1 MASLRVSYFL
11 NYISSAILELFM
23 GSSWVFLSFLGSSW
37 VNKRI
42 DAETVEIK
50 IRIRTVVVLD
60 ITSTSKLIQ
69 RYKNISGTRLHEIN
83 MASLRVS

>member
-1 MASLRVSYFL
+1 MPYLLCMLRNKL
-11 NYISSAILELFM
+11 THCIPNLHN
-23 GSSWVFLSFLGSSW
+23 G

-60 ITSTSKLIQ
+60 ITSTSKLV
-69 RYKNISGTRLHEIN
+69 SFS
-83 MASLRVS
+83 SLTNHHY